1 MTVEINIEKLLDYG
15 VTINQYLFL
24 QFVYQQQYE
33 MFEAYLTVFDD
44 AVIDED
50 GKKKIIHFYN
60 KDDLDYLIS
69 LGYLNLKKAELGYR
83 FSNMEVTTKYIDHFI
98 EKPFVSKIAKEK
110 VEDWIDEWY
119 ELWPKGV
126 KSGGYLVRSD
136 KTGCLN
142 KMKSFIKNY
151 KFDKEII
158 IRATKDYINHL
169 RMSNF
174 AYIQIAHYFISKN
187 NSSNLAAACEDV
199 LNKLETKEIENLEV
213 DYTKDKFVRTL
224 NDGD

>member
-24 QFVYQQQYE
+24 QFVYQQQHQ

-44 AVIDED
+44 AVIDD

-83 FSNMEVTTKYIDHFI
+83 FSNMEVTSKYIDHFI

-136 KTGCLN
+136 KNGCLN
-142 KMKSFIKNY
+142 KMKSFIKTY